1 LRYSILISMQEQ
13 YSNPLV
19 TRYSTPEMS
28 NLLSDKYKFKLWRKL
43 WVALAE
49 SQKELGLDISS
60 TQIEELKRYQD
71 DINLSVALARESIV
85 RHDVMAHIYAYS
97 QQAKTAAPIIH
108 LGATSCFVT
117 DNADIIIFDRA
128 LQMIK
133 GKVLGVMKQL
143 SNFAKQYKSMPTL
156 GYTHLQTAQVTT
168 VGKRASLWL
177 YDLTEDYYAIKEYLN
192 NSKLRGAKGATGTQA
207 SFYTLFNNNITK
219 TLELDNLVARKM
231 GYDKVMDVTG
241 QTYSRK
247 LDYKLLAILSSV
259 AQSAYKFASDLRL
272 LQGFKEIEEPF
283 DPSQVGSSAMA
294 YKRNPMRSERLCSL
308 ARFVFSL
315 PQTAAMTDT
324 AQWLERTLDDSAIRR
339 ITIPQAFLALDG
351 VLNLYLDVSKGL
363 VVNNKIIQSRLSNEL
378 PFMATET
385 ILMECVK
392 AGGNRQTYHELIR
405 KYSMEAF
412 ENMKNN
418 PHANDLIDRMKF
430 DKSFDII
437 KDKWT
442 QILDSNRFIGLAEQQ
457 TENFLN
463 NVVHPIL
470 DREHRDINETCS
482 IKV

>member
-1 LRYSILISMQEQ
+1 MLEQ

-19 TRYSTPEMS
+19 TRYSTPDMS
-28 NLLSDKYKFKLWRKL
+28 NLFSDKYKFKLWRKL

-49 SQKELGLDISS
+49 SQKELGLEISN
-60 TQIEELKRYQD
+60 TQIDELKRYQD

-117 DNADIIIFDRA
+117 DNADIITFDRA

-133 GKVLGVMKQL
+133 GKILGLMQIL
-143 SNFAKQYKSMPTL
+143 SKFAKEWKSLPTL
-156 GYTHLQTAQVTT
+156 AYTHLQSAQVTT

-177 YDLTEDYYAIKEYLN
+177 YDLTQDFQKIEQHLN
-192 NSKLRGAKGATGTQA
+192 NTKLRGVKGATGTQA
-207 SFYTLFNNNITK
+207 SFYTLFDNNESK
-219 TLELDNLVARKM
+219 VLELDKLVARKM
-231 GYDKVMDVTG
+231 GYDKIMDVTG

-247 LDYKLLAILSSV
+247 LDYELMTILSSI

-272 LQGFKEIEEPF
+272 LQGFKELEEPF
-283 DPSQVGSSAMA
+283 DSSQVGSSAMA

-308 ARFVFSL
+308 ARFVFAL
-315 PQTAAMTDT
+315 PQSAAMTDT

-351 VLNLYLDVSKGL
+351 VLNLYLDISKGII
-363 VVNNKIIQSRLSNEL
+363 VNTKVIQHRLGVEL

-405 KYSMEAF
+405 KYSIQAVES
-412 ENMKNN
+412 MKND
-418 PHANDLIDRMKF
+418 PKPNDLIDRMKF
-430 DKSFDII
+430 DKAFDII
-437 KDKWT
+437 KDKWN
-442 QILDSNRFIGLAEQQ
+442 QVLDSSRFIGLAPQQ
-457 TENFLN
+457 TENFIN
-463 NVVHPIL
+463 NVVQPLL
-470 DREHRDINETCS
+470 DKERKNINEVSS